1 MKKGMEFVIEF
12 EGVQEDENWKDV
24 NYTKPIQDAIN
35 ETSFLINEVGVYEDL
50 KNLVIKGTIIK
61 DTKKEVTA
69 EYTLF
74 KERMKKVLKSYGLK
88 KTIDRMKLHF
98 DTLY

>member
-1 MKKGMEFVIEF
+1 MKKGMDFTIEF
-12 EGVQEDENWKDV
+12 EGVKEDEKWEDV
-24 NYTKPIQDAIN
+24 NYLKPIQDAIN
-35 ETSFLINEVGVYEDL
+35 ETRFEITEVGVYYDT

-69 EYTLF
+69 EFTLF

-98 DTLY
+98 DTIY

>member
-1 MKKGMEFVIEF
+1 MSKGMEFVIEF

-35 ETSFLINEVGVYEDL
+35 VTMFPIEEVGFYEDT
-50 KNLVIKGTIIK
+50 KNFVMRGTIIK

-74 KERMKKVLKSYGLK
+74 KEKMKKVLKSYGLK
-88 KTIDRMKLHF
+88 KVIDKMKIHF
-98 DTLY
+98 DTIY